1 MSMHLIIFVFAI
13 IPSTILLNL
22 IAKYHKEK
30 PPGLQTILDLMVLDS
45 VNLFHAFNA
54 STALVFFIIEMANF
68 YGQVSFPIAQLIQ
81 LLFSNCLVL
90 FLASLQVS
98 QIVKGILIFKVELLE
113 HHLDHEVLK
122 CSRISILGYGI
133 CRLLV
138 DLSSP
143 PESNS
148 LFEALTGSDVVL

>member
-1 MSMHLIIFVFAI
+1 MSIQHHLPIFVFTI
-13 IPSTILLNL
+13 IPSTTLLNL

-30 PPGLQTILDLMVLDS
+30 PPGLQTMLYLMVFDS

-98 QIVKGILIFKVELLE
+98 EFSCIVSVCI
-113 HHLDHEVLK
+113 
-122 CSRISILGYGI
+122 GYIQGTFNNKI
-133 CRLLV
+133 CNA
-138 DLSSP
+138 S
-143 PESNS
+143 
-148 LFEALTGSDVVL
+148 FE

>member
-1 MSMHLIIFVFAI
+1 MCVIFRLFCWYHSNWTYCRSDYVLKIIATNKYNLVVSSKMSIQHHFPIFVFTI
-13 IPSTILLNL
+13 IPSTSLLKL

-68 YGQVSFPIAQLIQ
+68 YAQLIQ

-98 QIVKGILIFKVELLE
+98 QFSCIVSVCI
-113 HHLDHEVLK
+113 
-122 CSRISILGYGI
+122 GYIQGTFNNKI
-133 CRLLV
+133 CNA
-138 DLSSP
+138 S
-143 PESNS
+143 
-148 LFEALTGSDVVL
+148 FE